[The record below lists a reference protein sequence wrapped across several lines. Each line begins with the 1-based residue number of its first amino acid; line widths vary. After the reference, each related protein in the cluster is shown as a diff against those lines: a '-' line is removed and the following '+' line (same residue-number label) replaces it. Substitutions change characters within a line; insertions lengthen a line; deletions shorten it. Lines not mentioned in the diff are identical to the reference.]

1 MQANELALIGFGRYE
16 LDTTDVSIGAVVFK
30 NDDPQLNRRLRSTFT
45 GEDPLRRQ
53 ALDLQVVA
61 ETGKPLRITGSL
73 SSGISA
79 QATGVELLSR
89 ATKRPI
95 DLDVLKDKL
104 SRLGG
109 TPFELRE
116 LQATIVDEPMVPL
129 GMLNQLRRD
138 LVASLLVQLE
148 QNPLRRIDLAAGRD
162 LLQPIRE
169 LDGGEDDACEPRL
182 AVLCR
187 TLEQVEASC
196 HSNVDLV
203 YVDFHDIRRYA
214 DAVLMARK
222 HSVPIGIAS
231 VRIQKPGEMGL
242 LRVLRRHQ
250 PDFLLARNLA
260 AIDYCHEGNVAAVA
274 DFSLNVAN
282 HRSAEWIRSLG
293 VQRVTASYDLNRE
306 QILGLIDSIP
316 PSWLEVVLHQHM
328 PMFHMEHCV
337 FCAILSPGTNKTNCG
352 RPCDRHEVKLRDRVG
367 AEHPLQADVACRN
380 TLYNATPQSGA
391 EIAAELLRR
400 GIRWFRIE
408 LLTEDREHSRDTISL
423 YRQLLQGQI
432 AAQEVW
438 RRLNASNRLGV
449 TRGTLESKRNPLA
462 IL

>member
-1 MQANELALIGFGRYE
+1 
-16 LDTTDVSIGAVVFK
+16 
-30 NDDPQLNRRLRSTFT
+30 
-45 GEDPLRRQ
+45 
-53 ALDLQVVA
+53 LDLHVFAQS
-61 ETGKPLRITGSL
+61 GKPLRLTGNL
-73 SSGISA
+73 NNGVCVEVG
-79 QATGVELLSR
+79 GVEPQAR

-95 DLDVLKDKL
+95 DLDVLRDKL

-129 GMLNQLRRD
+129 GLLNQLRRD
-138 LVASLLVQLE
+138 LVASLLERLE
-148 QNPLRRIDLAAGRD
+148 QVPSRHIDVVAGQN
-162 LLQPIRE
+162 LLQPIR
-169 LDGGEDDACEPRL
+169 DDLSCDHSVLAPSL

-187 TLEQVEASC
+187 TLEQVETAC

-203 YVDFHDIRRYA
+203 YADFHDIRQYA
-214 DAVLMARK
+214 DAVALARK
-222 HSVPIGIAS
+222 QGVMIGLAS

-242 LRVLRRHQ
+242 VRVLRRHQ
-250 PDFLLARNLA
+250 PDLMLARNLA
-260 AIDYCHEGNVAAVA
+260 AIAFCGEAGVPVIA

-293 VQRVTASYDLNRE
+293 AQRVTASYDLNRE
-306 QILGLIDSIP
+306 QILGLIESTP
-316 PSWLEVVLHQHM
+316 APWLEVVLHQHM

-408 LLTEDREHSRDTISL
+408 LLTEDREHCSDTIDL

-432 AAQEVW
+432 AAPEVW